1 MAGSSQANT
10 VKGAKQYNLLCL
22 FAVNYFKARTKMEG
36 IMVIAFDF
44 IKCLYL

>member
-22 FAVNYFKARTKMEG
+22 FAVNYLKARTKMERL
-36 IMVIAFDF
+36 IVIAFDF